1 MDTSTPLTFVDPE
14 LLLLLPLT
22 MTPALQEYEPA
33 HKTLIDPPYALAP
46 FKAPPTPL
54 DIVTALQFE
63 EEALVTAILTAPTL
77 DPPEVLLLLP
87 ALLLLQEYEPAHKTL
102 IDPPYALAPFKPPP
116 TPLDVVKALQF
127 EERELLI
134 NTVTSLAPVTPEV
147 LLLLPPP
154 ALLLLQEYEPM

>member
-14 LLLLLPLT
+14 LLLLLLRLPAMPL
-22 MTPALQEYEPA
+22 LQEYEPA
-33 HKTLIDPPYALAP
+33 RKTLIDPPYAAAP
-46 FKAPPTPL
+46 INFPPTPF

-77 DPPEVLLLLP
+77 DPPEVLWLLP
-87 ALLLLQEYEPAHKTL
+87 ASLLLQEYEPAHKTL
-102 IDPPYALAPFKPPP
+102 IDPPYALAPFKPSR

-134 NTVTSLAPVTPEV
+134 NTVTSLAPVTPEM
-147 LLLLPPP
+147 LLLPPE
-154 ALLLLQEYEPM
+154 LLLLQEYEPM

>member
-1 MDTSTPLTFVDPE
+1 MDTSTPLTFVAPE
-14 LLLLLPLT
+14 LLLLLPL
-22 MTPALQEYEPA
+22 PALLLLQEYEPEY
-33 HKTLIDPPYALAP
+33 KILYDPPYALPA
-46 FKAPPTPL
+46 KLPPTPL

-63 EEALVTAILTAPTL
+63 EEALVTDILTAPTL

-102 IDPPYALAPFKPPP
+102 IDPPYALAPFKPPL

-134 NTVTSLAPVTPEV
+134 NTVTSLAPVAPEV